1 MKNLQCCLCSLFQFG
16 AFFFIKLK
24 IEANIPHTDIISTTI
39 KLTIMDHKIL
49 FEKDIGTVKNPKHL
63 QRNVFL
69 LYSARNMTIEPAT
82 NIKIDT

>member
-1 MKNLQCCLCSLFQFG
+1 
-16 AFFFIKLK
+16 
-24 IEANIPHTDIISTTI
+24 
-39 KLTIMDHKIL
+39 MDHKIL